1 MSEKLEKVDTLLEI
15 LHNKDLTVVFYM
27 PLGQVMLVE
36 VEVVLVQSEQLL
48 VVQMLVLVV
57 MVLQ

>member
-1 MSEKLEKVDTLLEI
+1 VKVKLEKIDTLLEI
-15 LHNKDLTVVFYM
+15 SHNKDLTVVSYM
-27 PLGQVMLVE
+27 LLGQVMLVE